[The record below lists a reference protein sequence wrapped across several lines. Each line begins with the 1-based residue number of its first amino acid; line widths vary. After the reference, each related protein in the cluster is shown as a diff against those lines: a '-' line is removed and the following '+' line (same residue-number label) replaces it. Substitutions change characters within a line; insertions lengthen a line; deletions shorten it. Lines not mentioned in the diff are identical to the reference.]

1 MEKYGGERMVCL
13 VDEKKFSVEEHQRV
27 RAGKEARHLEF
38 MQRCP
43 SLVLF
48 FFLFAMP
55 REFQLQHCR
64 SGR

>member
-27 RAGKEARHLEF
+27 RAGKEARHLEL
-38 MQRCP
+38 MQTFP

-48 FFLFAMP
+48 FFFSFCYAKGVSATAL
-55 REFQLQHCR
+55 
-64 SGR
+64 